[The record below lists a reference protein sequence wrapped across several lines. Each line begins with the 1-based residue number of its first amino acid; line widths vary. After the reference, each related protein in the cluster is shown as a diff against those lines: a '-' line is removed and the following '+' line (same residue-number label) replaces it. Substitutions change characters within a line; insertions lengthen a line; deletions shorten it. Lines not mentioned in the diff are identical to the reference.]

1 MPTEPDAGGHFGEF
15 GGRFVPE
22 TLIPALDQQQAAF
35 SEAMADSTFLAELE
49 YWNRTYT
56 GRPSLLYHAR
66 ALTERIGG
74 AEIYLKRE
82 DLNHTG
88 AHKINNTIGQALLT
102 RRMGKH
108 KLIAETGAGQH
119 GVATATVAALFQMEC
134 EVFMGAEDVR
144 RQSLNVRRMELLG
157 TRVTAVESGSRTLK
171 DAINEALRAWVASVD
186 DTHYVIGS
194 VMGPHPFPKM
204 VRTFQSVIGQE
215 ARSQILE
222 MTGRLPDLL
231 VAAVGG
237 GSNAAGLF
245 HPFLDDAVAMVG
257 VEAAGEGLDARHAA
271 TLSRGRPGVL
281 HGARSYVLQDE
292 EGQILEA
299 HSLSAGLDYPGVGPE
314 HSLWKESGR
323 VRYASCTD
331 QQAVS
336 ALIQLSQTEGVLCA
350 LESAHAVAEAIEQAR
365 RLGPKKT
372 IVVCLSGRGDKDV
385 EELNRYLEAH
395 RDGQI

>member
-1 MPTEPDAGGHFGEF
+1 MPTEPDAGGHFGDF

-22 TLIPALDQQQAAF
+22 TLIPALDQLQQAF
-35 SEAMADSTFLAELE
+35 SEAMADSDFLAELDRL
-49 YWNRTYT
+49 NREYT

-66 ALTERIGG
+66 ALSQAVGG
-74 AEIYLKRE
+74 ADIYLKRE

-102 RRMGKH
+102 RRMGKR

-119 GVATATVAALFQMEC
+119 GVATATVAALFGMEC

-157 TRVTAVESGSRTLK
+157 TRVRTVESGSRTLK
-171 DAINEALRAWVASVD
+171 DAINEALRAWVGSVQ

-194 VMGPHPFPKM
+194 VMGPHPFPLM

-215 ARSQILE
+215 ARTQVVAH
-222 MTGRLPDLL
+222 TGRLPDLL

-245 HPFLDDAVAMVG
+245 HPFLDDDVAMVG
-257 VEAAGEGLDARHAA
+257 VEAAGEGLEARHAA

-281 HGARSYVLQDE
+281 HGARSYVLQDD
-292 EGQILEA
+292 EGQIQEA

-314 HSLWKESGR
+314 HSLWKDSGR
-323 VRYASCTD
+323 VQYVSCTD
-331 QQAVS
+331 QQAVT
-336 ALIQLSQTEGVLCA
+336 ALIQLSRTEGVLCA
-350 LESAHAVAEAIEQAR
+350 LESAHAVAEAIKQAR
-365 RLGPKKT
+365 QLGPGKT

-385 EELNRYLEAH
+385 DELNRFLEAH
-395 RDGQI
+395 PDGQV